1 MVRCI
6 CKEVWEDDEGNT
18 HTACPGQE
26 KWCEVEPGCDAAK
39 EKSEDYDGWDEC
51 QPLKRARKDEL

>member
-1 MVRCI
+1 
-6 CKEVWEDDEGNT
+6 VWEDDEGNT